1 MANRASRLSAPWVQS
16 LNAIETEFYGNTKV
30 IEAWRVIVDHLYSA
44 EANDSAQV
52 DRWNEKLGDLVNE
65 LLFEMGKSLG
75 YHFDKVT
82 LKRNAYYPRG
92 WGEIELEQ
100 HAIRKK
106 FLEVLDGKR
115 DRKSTRLNSSH
126 ITISYA
132 VFCLKKKKN
141 RMIP

>member
-115 DRKSTRLNSSH
+115 RLPVATFEDAFPPLTDQDSK
-126 ITISYA
+126 ITPIT
-132 VFCLKKKKN
+132 K
-141 RMIP
+141 